1 MTRSLRGSVALVG
14 VGTTAQG
21 ELPGRSANEIAVEA
35 LGLALADCGLD
46 KRALDGLITCKAYG
60 GTEGVDTQIGA
71 LAGLNPRYSA
81 TLDYGTCNFSLHLA
95 ATAISAG
102 LATTIAILYGTNQR
116 SAGQRFTAVADGA
129 DRELLAPYGFLNI
142 AGPTALALRRRQHL
156 HGLTEEQLGH
166 VAVVQ
171 RRHAQLNPLAVFRE
185 SLTIDDYLAS
195 RYIVRPLRRP
205 DICMI
210 SDGGACLIVTTA
222 DRARDLPTKP
232 VHLLAADQ
240 ATNLRHLQTEDALLR
255 RWAVPM
261 ADGLYNAAGISRD
274 DVDLLLV
281 QDATSLAVV
290 EALELFGF
298 CRPEDVGG
306 FLAEERHALGSDLPV
321 NTNGGQLSE
330 AYMWGWLHLCE
341 AVRQLRGECGERQVA
356 GAKVAQYCSS
366 MGFRKYAVSLLGTE
380 SA

>member
-1 MTRSLRGSVALVG
+1 MRAALVG

-46 KRALDGLITCKAYG
+46 KRAIDGLVTCKTFG
-60 GTEGVDTQIGA
+60 SNEGIDTQIGA
-71 LAGLNPRYSA
+71 LAGLRPRYSA
-81 TLDYGTCNFSLHLA
+81 TLEYGTCNFSLNLA
-95 ATAISAG
+95 AMAISAG
-102 LATTIAILYGTNQR
+102 LATTVAILYGTNQR
-116 SAGQRFTAVADGA
+116 TAGQRFTSVADGA
-129 DRELLAPYGFLNI
+129 ERELLAPYGFLNI

-171 RRHAQLNPLAVFRE
+171 RRHAQLNPLAVFRDP
-185 SLTIDDYLAS
+185 LTLDDYLAS

-210 SDGGACLIVTTA
+210 SDGGACLIVTA
-222 DRARDLPTKP
+222 AERAAEFARP
-232 VHLLAADQ
+232 VHLLAGDQ
-240 ATNLRHLQTEDALLR
+240 VANPRHLQTEDALLR
-255 RWAVPM
+255 SWVRPM
-261 ADGLYNAAGISRD
+261 AGAIYDRAGIARE
-274 DVDLLLV
+274 DVDVLLV

-298 CRPEDVGG
+298 CAHGDVGG
-306 FLAEERHALGSDLPV
+306 FLAEERHALGADLPV

-366 MGFRKYAVSLLGTE
+366 QGFRKYAVSILGTQLP
-380 SA
+380 